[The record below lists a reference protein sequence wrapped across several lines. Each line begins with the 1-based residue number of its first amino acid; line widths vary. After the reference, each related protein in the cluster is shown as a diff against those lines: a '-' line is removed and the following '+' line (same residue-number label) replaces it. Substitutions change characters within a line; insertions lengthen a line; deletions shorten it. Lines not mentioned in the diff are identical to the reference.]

1 MICFY
6 LYRFSYSFSG
16 IASFILKW
24 LPDNQNH
31 DVLFY
36 SSLLAKLMEGSER
49 IIDINMH
56 IEQMT
61 RNVTLRHPQG
71 IKTLL
76 ALSPEIIKKG
86 LEALTDAERTQVQ
99 I

>member
-1 MICFY
+1 
-6 LYRFSYSFSG
+6 
-16 IASFILKW
+16 
-24 LPDNQNH
+24 
-31 DVLFY
+31 
-36 SSLLAKLMEGSER
+36 MEGSER

-56 IEQMT
+56 IEQMA